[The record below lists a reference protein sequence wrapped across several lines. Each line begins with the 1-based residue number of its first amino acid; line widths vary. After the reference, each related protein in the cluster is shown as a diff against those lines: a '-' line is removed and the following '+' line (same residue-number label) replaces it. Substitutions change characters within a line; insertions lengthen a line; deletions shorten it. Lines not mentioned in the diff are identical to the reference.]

1 MGRVGRSGQLCWEG
15 DEFYVERPV
24 DEETHMIFVRDR
36 QI

>member
-24 DEETHMIFVRDR
+24 DEGTHVTFVRDR